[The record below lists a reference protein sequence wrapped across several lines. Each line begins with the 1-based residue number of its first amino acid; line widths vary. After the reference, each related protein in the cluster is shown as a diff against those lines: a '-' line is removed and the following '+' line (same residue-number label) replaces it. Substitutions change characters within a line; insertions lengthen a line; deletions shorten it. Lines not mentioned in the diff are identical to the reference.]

1 MKNGL
6 HRATNVFI
14 NLSLTNLHFSRD
26 LASDSGIFYFINL
39 QKAGPVK
46 SKEKKKTGVNYEK
59 IHQRL
64 VTYVATSQNNCN

>member
-1 MKNGL
+1 MKNRL

-26 LASDSGIFYFINL
+26 FASDSGIFDFINL

-46 SKEKKKTGVNYEK
+46 SKEKK
-59 IHQRL
+59 L
-64 VTYVATSQNNCN
+64 VQTMRKFIKDWSRM